1 MQHLANSNEL
11 FLVEFMFSFL
21 LSSDMNCLIIV
32 NAFVRFRFKIFNI
45 EDIEYSESIQGKGVE
60 YGGPVS

>member
-60 YGGPVS
+60 Y